1 MLDLISLFSS
11 FFPVVSKR
19 RPQCACKYEP
29 DWIWTIKIIFNDES
43 FLVTKLREK
52 GATGIYEEIT
62 YISNLYSPSAPPNLV
77 IHMLGLLVFKSLFT
91 LINVL
96 VWCSCYGFN
105 RGLHPLR
112 LSPSYLSDGPNGIWT
127 KQKTWSILF
136 FLSFFH
142 RFFSMAFYF
151 ALMNVSNK
159 KERRRSSSRPSH
171 LSWVI
176 SLSLSLIPL

>member
-1 MLDLISLFSS
+1 MMDHSWSWNSRKMFERSDRD
-11 FFPVVSKR
+11 K
-19 RPQCACKYEP
+19 
-29 DWIWTIKIIFNDES
+29 WW
-43 FLVTKLREK
+43 
-52 GATGIYEEIT
+52 IT
-62 YISNLYSPSAPPNLV
+62 YIS
-77 IHMLGLLVFKSLFT
+77 SLSMAKRAQTLWFTYYAYCFLKYFT

-96 VWCSCYGFN
+96 VWWSCYGFN

-136 FLSFFH
+136 FPFFFH

-159 KERRRSSSRPSH
+159 KERRRSSSRSSH

-176 SLSLSLIPL
+176 SPPLPLIPL